1 MDHFTTYVL
10 IAVLILC
17 VYDKPIALTDI
28 SNTILGKGVLISIVI
43 YFALTQGVV
52 AGCVSAL
59 IMLTLVSSL
68 LDKGNNTKPYKRLPN
83 HSKIADKSL
92 SSLVKNTLL
101 PGMDALLPGMDAS
114 TSGMDAMLPG
124 MDAMLPGMNIEL
136 NAVSDCDTTDVRLT
150 DGRNKARANMNT
162 IDSMKFS
169 NGLTG
174 NREEGLG
181 FI

>member
-124 MDAMLPGMNIEL
+124 MNIEL